1 MTADTPDRPQA
12 LMPLISICLSEL
24 RSDVGHLTKSRWA
37 RVPLAR
43 ARELVGILEEAS
55 DRQKLVELTAHFRAM
70 RRLLTVPQE
79 KALPILPEIRVKLSE
94 LLASAEDL
102 VSKDVRRER
111 A

>member
-1 MTADTPDRPQA
+1 MTADTPDRPHA

-24 RSDVGHLTKSRWA
+24 RTDVDLLTKSRWA

-55 DRQKLVELTAHFRAM
+55 ERQKLEDLAPLFRAM
-70 RRLLTVPQE
+70 RGLLTLPRE
-79 KALPILPEIRVKLSE
+79 KALPILPEIRKKLAE
-94 LLASAEDL
+94 LLESAEER

>member
-1 MTADTPDRPQA
+1 MTADTPDRPHA

-24 RSDVGHLTKSRWA
+24 RSDVDQLTKSRWA

-55 DRQKLVELTAHFRAM
+55 DRQKLVELTGLFRAM
-70 RRLLTVPQE
+70 RRLVTVPRE
-79 KALPILPEIRVKLSE
+79 KALPILPEIRKKLAD
-94 LLASAEDL
+94 LLASAEEL
-102 VSKDVRRER
+102 VSKHVRRER